1 MTTQALVESGADT
14 SGERFARLFRQ
25 HYAWVW
31 RLIRRLGVDEAQVDD
46 TAQQVFLTANDKLG
60 QISVGRE
67 RAFLAGVAQRV
78 AANARRSAARRKDCP
93 DDEEIQRQASDGTPE
108 QLLDLKQRRARLDR
122 WLDAVPRE
130 LRAPF
135 VMFELEGHSLQ
146 EISSILELPLG
157 TVKTRLRRARAL
169 FLQAVGANS
178 SGGEL

>member
-1 MTTQALVESGADT
+1 MNPQAVLESSADA
-14 SGERFARLFRQ
+14 SSERFVRIFRQ

-46 TAQQVFLTANDKLG
+46 TAQQVFLAANDKLG
-60 QISVGRE
+60 QISAGRE
-67 RAFLAGVAQRV
+67 RAFLAGVTQRV
-78 AANARRSAARRKDCP
+78 AANARRGAARRKDCP
-93 DDEEIQRQASDGTPE
+93 DDDEIQRQASDGTPE

-122 WLDAVPRE
+122 WLDAVPGE

-135 VMFELEGHSLQ
+135 VMFELDGHSLQ

-169 FLQAVGANS
+169 FLEAAGANS
-178 SGGEL
+178 QGGEP